1 VAAKVMKRSLAEAD
15 SRVDPHT
22 LQVLTEQLQRLQQN
36 RQQLREEADAAAR
49 DNAARDKGARENADQ
64 VATDSDDTLDRRDS
78 LWQAVGRVRIRMV
91 EAQRKALTA
100 ERDAFRLDDDIYRE
114 MLEQLDYDEAAMSS
128 RMNSRL

>member
-1 VAAKVMKRSLAEAD
+1 
-15 SRVDPHT
+15 VDPHT

-49 DNAARDKGARENADQ
+49 DNAARSKGARENADQ